1 MLNHE
6 DLQEIFKNVD
16 ESKRQIIE
24 TMFDD
29 FIHEAKQ
36 LEEIKPLMS
45 IMPKSTKEASK
56 VKFYT
61 KMYADISQRHDSKIK
76 IFLSVLGKYEAEE
89 EDEFVKW
96 LNENQKPI

>member
-1 MLNHE
+1 MKRE

-29 FIHEAKQ
+29 FLHEQEQ
-36 LEEIKPLMS
+36 LKTIKPLMS
-45 IMPKSTKEASK
+45 IMPSGPKEASK

-89 EDEFVKW
+89 EDEYVQW
-96 LNENQKPI
+96 LNVNQRPI